1 MKRLLLSFLFLTN
14 IAYAQ
19 SINPRWLGVWEFG
32 QERVSITPT
41 AFDNCQ
47 WMNTPNPMTS
57 RCTAFYDGTIPKY
70 MLWSGERDMSSA
82 NLMLKQR
89 LISSIQYSQIK
100 QRAEITHINL
110 MGISEDTFKLV
121 RVNYDFRNSSSGTV
135 FFLDKENIYRITSW
149 GNEVHGIIIDKFYR
163 VY

>member
-1 MKRLLLSFLFLTN
+1 MKILLLTFLFITN
-14 IAYAQ
+14 CAFAQ

-41 AFDNCQ
+41 SFDSCQ
-47 WMNTPNPMTS
+47 WMNSPNPMTN

-70 MLWSGERDMSSA
+70 MLWSGERDMA
-82 NLMLKQR
+82 TPYAMLKQR
-89 LISSIQYSQIK
+89 TITNTQYSQIK
-100 QRAEITHINL
+100 QRAEITHLNL

-121 RVNYDFRNSSSGTV
+121 RVNYDFRNASGGTV
-135 FFLDKENIYRITSW
+135 FFLDKENIYRITTW
-149 GNEVHGIIIDKFYR
+149 GNEMNGIIIDKFYR